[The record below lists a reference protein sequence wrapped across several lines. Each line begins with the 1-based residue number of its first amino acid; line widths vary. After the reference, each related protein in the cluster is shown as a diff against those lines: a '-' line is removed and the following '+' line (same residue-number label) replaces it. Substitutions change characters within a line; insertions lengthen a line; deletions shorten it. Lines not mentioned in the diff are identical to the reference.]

1 MKLNPLRS
9 SGGFTYIIALFAIV
23 ILGIMLSAAAQSW
36 KTIVEREKEKE
47 LLFRGM
53 QYRDAITMWYKR
65 SPTAPGQAVAFPLN
79 DLKDLLK
86 DPRTTGS
93 TTIHYIRELYKD
105 PITGEDFVPI
115 KGGATG
121 GIIGV
126 ASSSEL
132 KPIKQYN
139 FPTGLES
146 FEGKQKYSDWQFVY
160 QQNTTTTTTT
170 PTPPT
175 TTGPTTN
182 P

>member
-1 MKLNPLRS
+1 MLR
-9 SGGFTYIIALFAIV
+9 
-23 ILGIMLSAAAQSW
+23 
-36 KTIVEREKEKE
+36 EREKE

-53 QYRDAITMWYKR
+53 QYKDAITMWYKK
-65 SPTAPGQAVAFPLN
+65 SPTSLGQAVAFPLN

-93 TTIHYIRELYKD
+93 NTARYIRQLYKD

-132 KPIKQYN
+132 TPIKQSN
-139 FPTGLES
+139 FPPGLES
-146 FEGKQKYSDWQFVY
+146 FEGKKKYSDWQFVY
-160 QQNTTTTTTT
+160 QQNTTTTSTT
-170 PTPPT
+170 PATPAPSGGIT
-175 TTGPTTN
+175 AP
-182 P
+182 